1 MVNAGRDLATRKQK
15 VRISGGQ
22 GGVMTGG
29 GESGG
34 LIEKQQRHEIETVSR
49 VPGRWR
55 GADEGEMRQLIKKV
69 IFHSITL
76 PIRTLLAWPGSKN
89 VGHAL
94 SWIYFWSR
102 AIRDLHAIR

>member
-1 MVNAGRDLATRKQK
+1 
-15 VRISGGQ
+15 
-22 GGVMTGG
+22 MTGG